1 MNNTSNIKFQQNIT
15 VSIDSVVFGYANESL
30 NVLLIKREKEP
41 FKGKWSIPGGLLN
54 ERSTAI
60 EEASRVLKTK
70 AGFQIEF
77 LEQLFTFDEVKRDS
91 RSRTISIAYF
101 ALVNPDYYQISVDQ
115 KSHDSQWFNLN
126 DLPQLAFDHVEIIKT
141 AITRL
146 QGKIVYQPIGFE
158 LLSEEF
164 TLSEL
169 QNLYEVVLGNELDK
183 RNFRKKIISTGIVRA
198 TGKKKTGMRNRQPE
212 LYKFNEKEYR
222 KLLKQGFS
230 SKII

>member
-1 MNNTSNIKFQQNIT
+1 MNKAINSKIQQKIT
-15 VSIDSVVFGYANESL
+15 VSVDSVVLGYTNEEL

-41 FKGKWSIPGGLLN
+41 FKGKWSIPGGLLKDH
-54 ERSTAI
+54 STAT
-60 EEASRVLKTK
+60 EEASSILKTK

-77 LEQLFTFDEVKRDS
+77 LEQLFTFDDIKRDP
-91 RSRTISIAYF
+91 RSRTISITYF
-101 ALVNPDYYQISVDQ
+101 ALINPDHYQISVDL

-126 DLPQLAFDHVEIIKT
+126 DLPQLAFDHAEIIKL

-169 QNLYEVVLGNELDK
+169 QHLYEVVLGSELDK
-183 RNFRKKIISTGIVRA
+183 RNFRKKIISTGIVST
-198 TGKKKTGMRNRQPE
+198 TGKKRIGMRNRQPE
-212 LYKFNEKEYR
+212 LYKFNEKEYK
-222 KLLKQGFS
+222 KLLKQGFNN
-230 SKII
+230 KII